1 LTNYNQRDSSIKAAR
16 TIKQC
21 VDERTPHT
29 LILTGSYS
37 IDALTGGNVTH
48 NDIDTNVFF
57 YAANSGAVDDTAGLL
72 GGSLP
77 INKIL
82 KQTTDRLEY
91 EIITDSGLEIAEFQ
105 FVPYDAYIAKEGLE
119 KFILSGKNEIGH
131 NIEVPVTE
139 ASLIDSQG
147 EPEAFRVKT
156 LDYAIATWAIRI
168 SGIID
173 VQKRPVRQ
181 TDIDHFTLLYSQP
194 HSTNLLYETMLNHP
208 QMTSADPERV
218 LEEALRR
225 TNSEGLSYEC

>member
-1 LTNYNQRDSSIKAAR
+1 LTNYNQRDSSITAAR

-21 VDERTPHT
+21 IDEQTPHT
-29 LILTGSYS
+29 LVLTGSYS
-37 IDALTGGNVTH
+37 IDALTGGDVAH
-48 NDIDTNVFF
+48 NDIDTNIFF
-57 YAANSGAVDDTAGLL
+57 YAEDDGVVDDIAGLL
-72 GGSLP
+72 GSNLP

-105 FVPYDAYIAKEGLE
+105 FISYDAHIAKKGLE

-147 EPEAFRVKT
+147 KPEAFRVKT

-168 SGIID
+168 SGIIN

-181 TDIDHFTLLYSQP
+181 TDIDHFVFLYSQP
-194 HSTNLLYETMLNHP
+194 HSTDMLYKTMLNHP
-208 QMTSADPERV
+208 QMTATDPGYV

-225 TNSEGLSYEC
+225 INSEETKL

>member
-1 LTNYNQRDSSIKAAR
+1 MTNYNQRDSSIKAAR

-91 EIITDSGLEIAEFQ
+91 EIITDSGLEIAEF
-105 FVPYDAYIAKEGLE
+105 
-119 KFILSGKNEIGH
+119 
-131 NIEVPVTE
+131 
-139 ASLIDSQG
+139 
-147 EPEAFRVKT
+147 
-156 LDYAIATWAIRI
+156 
-168 SGIID
+168 
-173 VQKRPVRQ
+173 
-181 TDIDHFTLLYSQP
+181 
-194 HSTNLLYETMLNHP
+194 
-208 QMTSADPERV
+208 
-218 LEEALRR
+218 
-225 TNSEGLSYEC
+225 